1 MEITIKFLWRKLLE
15 RSSLF
20 YVWRKFAH
28 LEYGN
33 WLLTFVFVVLC
44 GSQSGRVNA
53 MQSRAS
59 TTTEEAKI
67 FNFDIP
73 EQRADLSLIAFAEQS
88 NMTLLFPFDEM
99 KNRQANRLLGQY
111 AIMDGLTILLENTD
125 LIAEINQS
133 GQLSILIKS
142 NLKEEQQ
149 MNKMPKR
156 SIIAMLL
163 AAIFAPTAATAQDSS
178 DVGADETET
187 VLIIGSRSQKTRT
200 VADSPVPVDILD
212 ASDLSSIGGTADL
225 TDNLKM
231 LVPSYTATPATGDGS
246 AFVRTTSLRGTAP
259 DQTLVLIDG
268 KRRHRSALIQ
278 LFAPAAGQGAHGA
291 DVGMIPAIALK
302 RVEVLR
308 DGAASQYGSDAIA
321 GVINFVTK
329 DASDGGLVELQY
341 GQHYEGESNVKFG
354 FNKGFELGADG
365 FANFS
370 MEYIDNE
377 ALSRGVIRPDAQAL
391 IDAGIQGVGADSP
404 FADTPFTQTWG
415 RPETSGL
422 RMFLNTG
429 IELGGGKK
437 WYGRLGYGSTEGRY
451 RFFYRNDEH
460 NILRQRAQVPVFDS
474 NGNPTFDDDG
484 IAITQEGPG
493 PRQLSD
499 IYPDVSPL
507 VGGLVFDGLTGS
519 ITDVGFTPFLDG
531 EQTDISFITGIE
543 GEFDGG
549 TYYDFSVSFGS
560 NELDY
565 FLNNSI
571 NPDLGLTADLQIP
584 QMGFDTGGLKQEEVN
599 LNADFSTPMGNNF
612 NLAYGFE
619 WREETYTTIEGEP
632 SSYSGPGVSGM
643 KGITPEDAGEFDR
656 DNTAVY
662 VDIEQDVS
670 NDFFVQYALR
680 YEDFSDFGS
689 TINWKIA
696 SRYTLTE
703 TTSLRGAVSTGFHA
717 PTPGQANYRATIT
730 TFDTTGTQ
738 VEEGVIA
745 TTDSRAI
752 AAGGRDLKEE
762 ESTSISFGIT
772 SDIGQSTSL
781 TVDYYQIIVDD
792 RIYRTGGLVAPD
804 GSAFSF
810 YTNALDVEHS
820 GIDIVLTSEIEWSEM
835 VSTDVSFA
843 YGYNEIDVVGQS
855 LVETVNDAGD
865 LVLVAPVSDGSIDN
879 IENNFPNH
887 RFVFTTNTLLNDDWN
902 LMVRAN
908 FYGEHFD
915 ERGSFDDGTKAT
927 IDSIIYVDAELGYQY
942 SDELKLKLGF
952 SNIFDSFINKIDA
965 PYSNRQSVGLEY
977 PRRSAANYEGG
988 SWYLTA
994 SYEL

>member
-1 MEITIKFLWRKLLE
+1 MEKTIKYLWRKYPDC
-15 RSSLF
+15 SSLRC
-20 YVWRKFAH
+20 VWSKFAH
-28 LEYGN
+28 LGYKK
-33 WLLTFVFVVLC
+33 LLLSCVFVILC
-44 GSQSGRVNA
+44 GSQSGRVVAAESSVNIA
-53 MQSRAS
+53 
-59 TTTEEAKI
+59 TEKAKI
-67 FNFDIP
+67 FSFDIP
-73 EQRADLSLIAFAEQS
+73 EQRADLSLITFAEQS
-88 NMTLLFPFDEM
+88 NMTLLFPFDKM
-99 KNRQANRLLGQY
+99 KDRQANRLLGQY
-111 AIMDGLTILLENTD
+111 TIMDGLTILLENTD
-125 LIAEINQS
+125 LRAELNKS

-142 NLKEEQQ
+142 KEEQE

-156 SIIAMLL
+156 SIIATLL
-163 AAIFAPTAATAQDSS
+163 AAIFAPAAVTAQESS
-178 DVGADETET
+178 DAGAEDAET

-200 VADSPVPVDILD
+200 IADSPVPVDILN
-212 ASDLSSIGGTADL
+212 ASDLNSIGGTADL

-329 DASDGGLVELQY
+329 NDSEGGVVELQY
-341 GQHYEGESNVKFG
+341 GQHYEGESSTKFG
-354 FNKGFELGADG
+354 FNKGFELGANG

-370 MEYIDNE
+370 LEYVDNE
-377 ALSRGVIRPDAQAL
+377 PLSRGIIRPDAQAL
-391 IDAGIQGVGADSP
+391 LDENIPGVGADSP
-404 FADTPFTQTWG
+404 FGDAPFTQSWG

-422 RMFLNTG
+422 RTFLNTG
-429 IELGGGKK
+429 VDLGDGKK
-437 WYGRLGYGSTEGRY
+437 WYGRLGYGSTDGRY
-451 RFFYRNDEH
+451 RFFYRNPEH
-460 NILRQRAQVPVFDS
+460 NIFRIHENDVD
-474 NGNPTFDDDG
+474 GNEDNS
-484 IAITQEGPG
+484 
-493 PRQLSD
+493 L
-499 IYPDVSPL
+499 PL
-507 VGGLVFDGLTGS
+507 IGGFVFDGFTGNQA
-519 ITDVGFTPFLDG
+519 DVGFTPFLDG
-531 EQTDISFITGIE
+531 EQTDISFITGLQ

-571 NPDLGLTADLQIP
+571 NPGLGLTADLQIP
-584 QMGFDTGGLKQEEVN
+584 QMGFDTGALKQEEVN
-599 LNADFSTPMGNNF
+599 LNADFSRPVGENF

-619 WREETYTTIEGEP
+619 WREETYTTIAGEP
-632 SSYSGPGVSGM
+632 ASYEDADGEVGAGVSGM
-643 KGITPEDAGEFDR
+643 KGITPADAGAFDR
-656 DNTAVY
+656 DNFAVY
-662 VDIEQDVS
+662 ADVEHDVS
-670 NDFFVQYALR
+670 NDLFMQYALR

-689 TINWKIA
+689 TVNWKIA
-696 SRYTLTE
+696 SRFTLTE
-703 TTSLRGAVSTGFHA
+703 TTSLRGAISTGFHA

-730 TFDTTGTQ
+730 TFDTTGAQ

-745 TTDSRAI
+745 TTDPRAI
-752 AAGGRDLKEE
+752 AAGGRELKEE
-762 ESTSISFGIT
+762 ESTSISFGLT
-772 SDIGQSTSL
+772 SDIGESTSL
-781 TVDYYQIIVDD
+781 TIDYYQIAVDD
-792 RIYRTGGLVAPD
+792 RIYRTGGLVAAD

-820 GIDIVLTSEIEWSEM
+820 GIDIVLTSEVEWSEM
-835 VSTDVSFA
+835 TSTDISFA

-855 LVETVNDAGD
+855 LVETLNDDGN
-865 LVLVAPVSDGSIDN
+865 LVFVAPVSGGSIDN

-887 RFVFTTNTLLNDDWN
+887 RFVLTTNTGLTDDLN
-902 LMVRAN
+902 LMIRAN
-908 FYGEHFD
+908 YYGEHHD
-915 ERGSFDDGTKAT
+915 ERGSFDDGTKAK
-927 IDSIIYVDAELGYQY
+927 IDSVVYFDAELGYQY

-952 SNIFDSFINKIDA
+952 SNIFDSFINKVGS
-965 PYSNRQSVGLEY
+965 PFSNRLSVGLEY